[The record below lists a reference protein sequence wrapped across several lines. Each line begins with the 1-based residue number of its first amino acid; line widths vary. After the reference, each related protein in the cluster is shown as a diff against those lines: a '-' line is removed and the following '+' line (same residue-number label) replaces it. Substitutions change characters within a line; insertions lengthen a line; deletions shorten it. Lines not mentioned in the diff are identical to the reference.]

1 MANLEG
7 WRKVFSQFNTSKFKL
22 KIKMLLSNC
31 IAGFLEFFKI
41 QGNLNFS
48 KLPRGGFGS
57 SESWSKILISF
68 FDESWFYSKNSYSI
82 IIVVFAIK
90 LKNYLV
96 INMWRRSKWM
106 SSNFFHV
113 VITQR
118 QGKCE
123 TNVFNWVC
131 LGIPSHNQN

>member
-48 KLPRGGFGS
+48 KLPRGVFGS

-68 FDESWFYSKNSYSI
+68 FDES
-82 IIVVFAIK
+82 
-90 LKNYLV
+90 
-96 INMWRRSKWM
+96 
-106 SSNFFHV
+106 
-113 VITQR
+113 
-118 QGKCE
+118 
-123 TNVFNWVC
+123 
-131 LGIPSHNQN
+131 